1 MSLTQDFPQLKM
13 KKFYS
18 LVLLLQ
24 VLFLTKGFAQKIIVF
39 KGDNIVI
46 GQSVSILEDS
56 TKHLDFNSIRKSSGF
71 IQSHTQVPNL
81 QLSTSVFWL
90 RFTINNESSENQLLL
105 SLDYPTLGVCEF
117 YYPVNGVY
125 RSEKVSDNNRFD
137 QRKYKHQDFI
147 FDVKVPNHSTA
158 TFYLKVQ
165 SNEQMVL
172 PLVLGT
178 PQKVA
183 ETKLTRDLLWG
194 VLIGILLVMIL
205 YNTFVF
211 ISTKDISY
219 LYYVLYTLFIA
230 LTQTSLSGYTYRF
243 IFPNSPVL
251 FNMGIIIFNA
261 LGGIAFSLFAL
272 SFLGIKEKMPIMGK
286 VFKLIILLY
295 SLTIIVRLFDYA
307 LVSYRM
313 TDVCALVV
321 TVSTYIVIIKLSRN
335 GYRPAKFFLL
345 AWTMFFAGIVLF
357 VLRNLGILP
366 YNNYTNYTMPIGTA
380 IEVILLSLALAD
392 RINIFKAEKEKSQ
405 EETLKALQENEKI
418 VREQN
423 VILESKVAERTI
435 ELSESNQEL
444 NSTLENLKQT
454 QTQLVESEKMASLGQ
469 LTAGIAHEINNPINF
484 VTSNINPL
492 KRDIEQVLEAMIVIE
507 NVGLSDVSNAE
518 KLKQI
523 KEYKEELDFDYLI
536 SEIKH
541 LISGINEGATRTA
554 EIVKG
559 LRFFSRLDEDDIK
572 KADINEGLKS
582 TLVIANNL
590 LSSNIKIN
598 TEFGDLPDVE
608 CYPGKLNQA
617 FLNIISNAA
626 HAVQKRYGN
635 NAGGELTIIT
645 DHDDKDVFIRIKDN
659 GTGMDANT
667 LKKLFEPFFTTKD
680 VGEGTGLGMSIA
692 YNIIKKHSGTINVS
706 SLPGEG
712 TEFTLQIPINFKE
725 E

>member
-1 MSLTQDFPQLKM
+1 M
-13 KKFYS
+13 KKIY
-18 LVLLLQ
+18 LTLLLLQ
-24 VLFLTKGFAQKIIVF
+24 VLFLTKGIAQKIIVF

-46 GQSVSILEDS
+46 GQSVSILEDA
-56 TKHLDFNSIRKSSGF
+56 TEHLDFSSIQKSAGF
-71 IQSHTQVPNL
+71 VQSQIEVPNL

-90 RFTINNESSENQLLL
+90 RFTINNESSANQLLL
-105 SLDYPTLGVCEF
+105 SLDYPTLDVCEF
-117 YYPVNGVY
+117 YYPVNGAY
-125 RSEKVSDNNRFD
+125 HSEKVSDSNPFD
-137 QRKYKHQDFI
+137 KRKYKHQDFL

-158 TFYLKVQ
+158 TFYLKVK

-178 PQKVA
+178 PQKIA

-194 VLIGILLVMIL
+194 VLIGILLVMVL

-211 ISTKDISY
+211 ISTRDISY

-251 FNMGIIIFNA
+251 FNMGIIVFNA
-261 LGGIAFSLFAL
+261 LGGIAFALFAR
-272 SFLGIKEKMPIMGK
+272 SFLGIKDKMPLMGK
-286 VFKLIILLY
+286 VFNFIILLY
-295 SLTIIVRLFDYA
+295 ALTIIVRVSGYA

-313 TDVCALVV
+313 TDVSALVV
-321 TVSTYIVIIKLSRN
+321 TVSTYIVIIKLSAD

-345 AWTMFFAGIVLF
+345 AWSMFFAGIVLF

-366 YNNYTNYTMPIGTA
+366 YNNYTNNTMPIGTA

-405 EETLKALQENEKI
+405 EETVKALLENEKI

-423 VILESKVAERTI
+423 VILELKVTERTI
-435 ELSESNQEL
+435 ELSESYEEL

-454 QTQLVESEKMASLGQ
+454 QTQLVEAEKMASLGQ

-484 VTSNINPL
+484 VTSNISPL
-492 KRDIEQVLEAMIVIE
+492 RRDIEMVLEALTTIE
-507 NVGLSDVSNAE
+507 AVGLSDAPRAE

-523 KEYKEELDFDYLI
+523 NECKEDLDFDYLT

-541 LISGINEGATRTA
+541 LINGINEGATRTA

-559 LRFFSRLDEDDIK
+559 LRFFSRLDEDGLK
-572 KADINEGLKS
+572 RADVNEGLKS

-590 LSSNIKIN
+590 LNNRIKVVKA
-598 TEFGDLPDVE
+598 FGDLPTVE

-626 HAVQKRYGN
+626 YAVQKRYEN
-635 NAGGELTIIT
+635 NEGGEIT
-645 DHDDKDVFIRIKDN
+645 VATSHDEKDVFIRIKDN
-659 GTGMDANT
+659 GTGMDEHT

-692 YNIIKKHSGTINVS
+692 YNIIKKHAGTIDVIS
-706 SLPGEG
+706 TPGEG
-712 TEFTLQIPINFKE
+712 TEFTLQIPINFTE
-725 E
+725 G

>member
-1 MSLTQDFPQLKM
+1 MKNFYLSL
-13 KKFYS
+13 
-18 LVLLLQ
+18 LLLQ
-24 VLFLTKGFAQKIIVF
+24 ILFLTKGIAQNVIVF

-46 GQSVSILEDS
+46 GQNVSILEDP
-56 TKHLDFNSIRKSSGF
+56 TKHLDFNSVQKSSGF

-90 RFTINNESSENQLLL
+90 QFTINNESSENQLLL
-105 SLDYPTLGVCEF
+105 SLDYPTLDVCEF
-117 YYPVNGVY
+117 YYPVNGIY
-125 RSEKVSDNNRFD
+125 NSEKLSDSTSFD
-137 QRKYKHQDFI
+137 KRKYKHQDFL
-147 FDVKVPNHSTA
+147 FDVKIPKHGTA

-178 PQKVA
+178 PQKIA

-194 VLIGILLVMIL
+194 VLMGILLVMIL

-211 ISTKDISY
+211 ISTKDVSY
-219 LYYVLYTLFIA
+219 LYYVLYALFIA

-261 LGGIAFSLFAL
+261 LGGIAFSLFAQ
-272 SFLGIKEKMPIMGK
+272 SFLGIKERMPIMSK
-286 VFKLIILLY
+286 VFKFIILLY
-295 SLTIIVRLFDYA
+295 SLTIIVRLLGHA

-313 TDVCALVV
+313 TDVSALFV
-321 TVSTYIVIIKLSRN
+321 TVSTYIVIIKLSLK

-366 YNNYTNYTMPIGTA
+366 YNSYTNYTMPIGAA

-392 RINIFKAEKEKSQ
+392 RINIFKAEKERSQ
-405 EETLKALQENEKI
+405 EETLKVLQENEKI

-423 VILESKVAERTI
+423 VVLELKVNERTI

-492 KRDIEQVLEAMIVIE
+492 KRDIEMVLEALVIIE
-507 NVGLSDVSNAE
+507 NVGVSDVPNAE

-523 KEYKEELDFDYLI
+523 KEYKEGLDFDYLT
-536 SEIKH
+536 SEIRH
-541 LISGINEGATRTA
+541 LIKGINEGATRTA

-559 LRFFSRLDEDDIK
+559 LRFFSRLDEDDLK
-572 KADINEGLKS
+572 KADINEGLES
-582 TLVIANNL
+582 TLIIANNL
-590 LSSNIKIN
+590 LNNKIKIKK
-598 TEFGDLPDVE
+598 EFGDLPNVE

-617 FLNIISNAA
+617 FLNIISNAVY
-626 HAVQKRYGN
+626 AVQKQFGN
-635 NAGGELTIIT
+635 NVGGEITIVT
-645 DHDDKDVFIRIKDN
+645 SHDKKDVFIGIKDN

-667 LKKLFEPFFTTKD
+667 QKKVFEPFFTTKD

-692 YNIIKKHSGTINVS
+692 YNIIKKHNGTINVN
-706 SLPGEG
+706 SLQGEG
-712 TEFTLQIPINFKE
+712 TEFILQIPINFTE
-725 E
+725 R

>member
-1 MSLTQDFPQLKM
+1 MKPIHELLLPKM
-13 KKFYS
+13 KKIYFIF
-18 LVLLLQ
+18 LLLQ
-24 VLFLTKGFAQKIIVF
+24 VLFLTKGIAQKIIVF

-46 GQSVSILEDS
+46 GQNVSILEDS
-56 TKHLDFNSIRKSSGF
+56 TKHLDFSSIRKAAGF
-71 IQSHTQVPNL
+71 VQSHMQVPNL
-81 QLSTSVFWL
+81 ELSTSVFWL
-90 RFTINNESSENQLLL
+90 RFTVSNESSESQLLL

-125 RSEKVSDNNRFD
+125 KSEKVSDNNPFGK
-137 QRKYKHQDFI
+137 RKYQHQDFL
-147 FDVKVPNHSTA
+147 FDVKVPIHSTA

-172 PLVLGT
+172 PFVLGT

-211 ISTKDISY
+211 ISTKDVSY

-243 IFPNSPVL
+243 IFPNSPMV

-261 LGGIAFSLFAL
+261 LGGIAFSLFAQ
-272 SFLGIKEKMPIMGK
+272 SFLGIKEKMPVMGK
-286 VFKLIILLY
+286 VFKFIILLY
-295 SLTIIVRLFDYA
+295 CLTIIVRLFGYP

-313 TDVCALVV
+313 TDVTALVV
-321 TVSTYIVIIKLSRN
+321 TVSTYIVIIKLSLN

-345 AWTMFFAGIVLF
+345 AWTMFFTGIVLF
-357 VLRNLGILP
+357 VLRNLGVLP
-366 YNNYTNYTMPIGTA
+366 YNSYTNYIMPIGTA

-405 EETLKALQENEKI
+405 EETLRVLQENEKI

-423 VILESKVAERTI
+423 VILELKVTERTM

-492 KRDIEQVLEAMIVIE
+492 KRDIELVLEALIIIE
-507 NVGLSDVSNAE
+507 NVGVSDASNAD

-523 KEYKEELDFDYLI
+523 KQYKEELDFDYLT
-536 SEIKH
+536 SEIRH
-541 LISGINEGATRTA
+541 LINGINEGATRTA

-559 LRFFSRLDEDDIK
+559 LRFFSRLDEDGLK
-572 KADINEGLKS
+572 SADVNEGLKS

-590 LSSNIKIN
+590 LGNNIKVN
-598 TEFGDLPDVE
+598 KQFGDLPSVE

-626 HAVQKRYGN
+626 YAVQKRYDN
-635 NAGGELTIIT
+635 NAGGEITIT
-645 DHDDKDVFIRIKDN
+645 TSHDERNVFIRIKDN
-659 GTGMDANT
+659 GIGMDEDT

-692 YNIIKKHSGTINVS
+692 YNIIKKHFGTINVS
-706 SLPGEG
+706 SIQGEG
-712 TEFTLQIPINFKE
+712 TEFTLQIPINFTE

>member
-1 MSLTQDFPQLKM
+1 M
-13 KKFYS
+13 KKIYLAF
-18 LVLLLQ
+18 LLLQ
-24 VLFLTKGFAQKIIVF
+24 ILFLTKGIAQKIIVF

-46 GQSVSILEDS
+46 GQSVSVLEDS
-56 TKHLDFNSIRKSSGF
+56 TKQLDFDSMRRSANF

-90 RFTINNESSENQLLL
+90 RFTIKNESSENHLLL
-105 SLDYPTLGVCEF
+105 SLDYPTLNVCEF
-117 YYPVNGVY
+117 YYPVNGRY
-125 RSEKVSDNNRFD
+125 DSEKVSDNNPFD

-147 FDVKVPNHSTA
+147 FDVSVPNHSTA

-178 PQKVA
+178 PQKIA

-211 ISTKDISY
+211 ISTKDVSY

-243 IFPNSPVL
+243 MFPNSPVL

-261 LGGIAFSLFAL
+261 LGGIAFSLFAQA
-272 SFLGIKEKMPIMGK
+272 FLGIKEKMPIMGK

-295 SLTIIVRLFDYA
+295 SLTIIVRLSGYA

-321 TVSTYIVIIKLSRN
+321 TVSTYIVIIRLSLD
-335 GYRPAKFFLL
+335 GYRPARFFLL
-345 AWTMFFAGIVLF
+345 AWTMFFAGIILF
-357 VLRNLGILP
+357 VLRNLGVLP
-366 YNNYTNYTMPIGTA
+366 YNSYTTYIMPIGTA

-392 RINIFKAEKEKSQ
+392 RINIFKAEKERSQ
-405 EETLKALQENEKI
+405 EETVKALLENEKI

-423 VILESKVAERTI
+423 LFLELKVTERTL

-492 KRDIEQVLEAMIVIE
+492 KRDIELVLEALITIE
-507 NVGLSDVSNAE
+507 NVGVSDVPVAD

-523 KEYKEELDFDYLI
+523 REYKEELDFDYLT
-536 SEIKH
+536 SEIRH
-541 LISGINEGATRTA
+541 LITGINEGATRTA

-559 LRFFSRLDEDDIK
+559 LRSFSRLDEDGLK
-572 KADINEGLKS
+572 KADVNEGLKS
-582 TLVIANNL
+582 TLIIANNL
-590 LSSNIKIN
+590 LSNRIKIN
-598 TEFGDLPDVE
+598 KAFGELPNVE
-608 CYPGKLNQA
+608 CYPGKLNQV

-626 HAVQKRYGN
+626 YAIQKRFDN
-635 NAGGELTIIT
+635 EAGGEIDISTS
-645 DHDDKDVFIRIKDN
+645 HDEKDVFIRIKDN

-667 LKKLFEPFFTTKD
+667 IKKLFEPFFTTKD

-692 YNIIKKHSGTINVS
+692 YNIIKKHTGTINVS
-706 SLPGEG
+706 SIPGEG
-712 TEFTLQIPINFKE
+712 TEFTLQIPINFTE
-725 E
+725 G

>member
-1 MSLTQDFPQLKM
+1 M
-13 KKFYS
+13 KKIYFTF
-18 LVLLLQ
+18 LLLQ
-24 VLFLTKGFAQKIIVF
+24 VLFLTKAMAQKAIVF

-46 GQSVSILEDS
+46 GQNVSILEDS
-56 TKHLDFNSIRKSSGF
+56 TQHLDLNSIQKSAAF
-71 IQSHTQVPNL
+71 IPSQTQVPNL
-81 QLSTSVFWL
+81 QLSTSAYWL
-90 RFTINNESSENQLLL
+90 RFTIKNESSENHLLL
-105 SLDYPTLGVCEF
+105 SLDYPTLNVCEF

-125 RSEKVSDNNRFD
+125 KSEKVSDNNAFD
-137 QRKYKHQDFI
+137 KRKYKHQDFL
-147 FDVKVPNHSTA
+147 FDVRLPIHSTA

-178 PQKVA
+178 PQQVA

-243 IFPNSPVL
+243 MFPNSPL
-251 FNMGIIIFNA
+251 LYNLGIIIFNA
-261 LGGIAFSLFAL
+261 LGGIAFSLFAQ
-272 SFLGIKEKMPIMGK
+272 SFLGIKERMPSMVK

-295 SLTIIVRLFDYA
+295 ALTIIVRLLGYA
-307 LVSYRM
+307 LISYRM
-313 TDVCALVV
+313 TDVTALVV
-321 TVSTYIVIIKLSRN
+321 TVSIYVVIIKLSLN
-335 GYRPAKFFLL
+335 GYRPAKFFLF
-345 AWTMFFAGIVLF
+345 AWTMFFTGVVLF

-366 YNNYTNYTMPIGTA
+366 YNSYTNYTMPIGAA

-418 VREQN
+418 IREQN
-423 VILESKVAERTI
+423 VVLESKVIERTL
-435 ELSESNQEL
+435 ELSESNEEL

-492 KRDIEQVLEAMIVIE
+492 KRDIELVLEALKTIE
-507 NVGLSDVSNAE
+507 TVGLSDASTAD

-523 KEYKEELDFDYLI
+523 EDYKEELDFEYLTL
-536 SEIKH
+536 EIRH
-541 LISGINEGATRTA
+541 LINGINEGATRTA

-559 LRFFSRLDEDDIK
+559 LRFFSRLDEDGLK
-572 KADINEGLKS
+572 KADVNEGLKS
-582 TLVIANNL
+582 TLVIAKNLVNNK
-590 LSSNIKIN
+590 IKVN
-598 TEFGDLPDVE
+598 TTFGDLPIVE

-626 HAVQKRYGN
+626 YAVQKRHDHHE
-635 NAGGELTIIT
+635 GGEITIAT
-645 DHDDKDVFIRIKDN
+645 SHDEKNVFITIKDN

-692 YNIIKKHSGTINVS
+692 YNIIKKHTGTINVS
-706 SLPGEG
+706 SVEGEG
-712 TEFTLQIPINFKE
+712 TEFILQIPVNLAE

>member
-598 TEFGDLPDVE
+598 TEFGDLPNVE

-635 NAGGELTIIT
+635 NAGGEITIIT
-645 DHDDKDVFIRIKDN
+645 DYNDKDVFIRIKDN

>member
-1 MSLTQDFPQLKM
+1 MKIFYLSL
-13 KKFYS
+13 
-18 LVLLLQ
+18 LLLQ
-24 VLFLTKGFAQKIIVF
+24 ILFLTKGIAQNVIVF

-46 GQSVSILEDS
+46 GQNVSILEDP
-56 TKHLDFNSIRKSSGF
+56 TKHLDFNSVQKSSGF

-90 RFTINNESSENQLLL
+90 QFTINNESSENQLLL
-105 SLDYPTLGVCEF
+105 SLDYPTLDVCEF
-117 YYPVNGVY
+117 YYPVNGIY
-125 RSEKVSDNNRFD
+125 NSEKLSDSTSFD
-137 QRKYKHQDFI
+137 KRKYKHQDFL
-147 FDVKVPNHSTA
+147 FDVKIPKHGTA

-178 PQKVA
+178 PQKIA

-194 VLIGILLVMIL
+194 VLMGILLVMIL

-211 ISTKDISY
+211 ISTKDVSY
-219 LYYVLYTLFIA
+219 LYYVLYALFIA

-261 LGGIAFSLFAL
+261 LGGIAFSLFAQ
-272 SFLGIKEKMPIMGK
+272 SFLGIKERMPIMSK
-286 VFKLIILLY
+286 VFKFIILLY
-295 SLTIIVRLFDYA
+295 SLTIIVRLLGHA

-313 TDVCALVV
+313 TDVSALFV
-321 TVSTYIVIIKLSRN
+321 TVSTYIVIIKLSLK

-366 YNNYTNYTMPIGTA
+366 YNSYTNYTMPIGVA

-392 RINIFKAEKEKSQ
+392 RINIFKAEKERSQ
-405 EETLKALQENEKI
+405 EETLKVLQENEKI

-423 VILESKVAERTI
+423 VVLELKVNERTI

-492 KRDIEQVLEAMIVIE
+492 KRDIEMVLEALVIIE
-507 NVGLSDVSNAE
+507 NVGVSDVPNAE

-523 KEYKEELDFDYLI
+523 KEYKEGLDFDYLT
-536 SEIKH
+536 SEIRH
-541 LISGINEGATRTA
+541 LIKGINEGATRTA

-559 LRFFSRLDEDDIK
+559 LRFFSRLDEDDLK
-572 KADINEGLKS
+572 KADINEGLES
-582 TLVIANNL
+582 TLIIANNL
-590 LSSNIKIN
+590 LNNKIKIKK
-598 TEFGDLPDVE
+598 EFGDLPNVE

-617 FLNIISNAA
+617 FLNIISNAVY
-626 HAVQKRYGN
+626 AVQKQFGN
-635 NAGGELTIIT
+635 NVGGEITIVT
-645 DHDDKDVFIRIKDN
+645 SHDKKDVFIGIKDN

-667 LKKLFEPFFTTKD
+667 QKKVFEPFFTTKD

-692 YNIIKKHSGTINVS
+692 YNIIKKHNGTINVN
-706 SLPGEG
+706 SLQGEG
-712 TEFTLQIPINFKE
+712 TEFILQIPINFTE
-725 E
+725 R

>member
-1 MSLTQDFPQLKM
+1 
-13 KKFYS
+13 
-18 LVLLLQ
+18 
-24 VLFLTKGFAQKIIVF
+24 
-39 KGDNIVI
+39 
-46 GQSVSILEDS
+46 
-56 TKHLDFNSIRKSSGF
+56 
-71 IQSHTQVPNL
+71 
-81 QLSTSVFWL
+81 
-90 RFTINNESSENQLLL
+90 
-105 SLDYPTLGVCEF
+105 
-117 YYPVNGVY
+117 
-125 RSEKVSDNNRFD
+125 
-137 QRKYKHQDFI
+137 
-147 FDVKVPNHSTA
+147 
-158 TFYLKVQ
+158 
-165 SNEQMVL
+165 
-172 PLVLGT
+172 
-178 PQKVA
+178 
-183 ETKLTRDLLWG
+183 
-194 VLIGILLVMIL
+194 
-205 YNTFVF
+205 
-211 ISTKDISY
+211 
-219 LYYVLYTLFIA
+219 
-230 LTQTSLSGYTYRF
+230 
-243 IFPNSPVL
+243 
-251 FNMGIIIFNA
+251 
-261 LGGIAFSLFAL
+261 
-272 SFLGIKEKMPIMGK
+272 
-286 VFKLIILLY
+286 
-295 SLTIIVRLFDYA
+295 
-307 LVSYRM
+307 
-313 TDVCALVV
+313 
-321 TVSTYIVIIKLSRN
+321 
-335 GYRPAKFFLL
+335 
-345 AWTMFFAGIVLF
+345 
-357 VLRNLGILP
+357 
-366 YNNYTNYTMPIGTA
+366 
-380 IEVILLSLALAD
+380 
-392 RINIFKAEKEKSQ
+392 
-405 EETLKALQENEKI
+405 
-418 VREQN
+418 
-423 VILESKVAERTI
+423 
-435 ELSESNQEL
+435 
-444 NSTLENLKQT
+444 
-454 QTQLVESEKMASLGQ
+454 
-469 LTAGIAHEINNPINF
+469 
-484 VTSNINPL
+484 
-492 KRDIEQVLEAMIVIE
+492 MIVIE

>member
-1 MSLTQDFPQLKM
+1 MKIFYLSL
-13 KKFYS
+13 
-18 LVLLLQ
+18 LLLQ
-24 VLFLTKGFAQKIIVF
+24 ILFLTKGIAQNVIVF

-46 GQSVSILEDS
+46 GQNVSILEDP
-56 TKHLDFNSIRKSSGF
+56 TKHLDFNSVQKSSGF

-90 RFTINNESSENQLLL
+90 QFTINNESSENQLLL
-105 SLDYPTLGVCEF
+105 SLDYPTLDVCEF
-117 YYPVNGVY
+117 YYPVNGIY
-125 RSEKVSDNNRFD
+125 NSEKLSDSTSFD
-137 QRKYKHQDFI
+137 KRKYKHQDFL
-147 FDVKVPNHSTA
+147 FDVKIPKHGTA

-178 PQKVA
+178 PQKIA

-194 VLIGILLVMIL
+194 VLMGILLVMIL

-211 ISTKDISY
+211 ISTKDVSY
-219 LYYVLYTLFIA
+219 LYYVLYALFIA

-261 LGGIAFSLFAL
+261 LGGIAFSLFAQ
-272 SFLGIKEKMPIMGK
+272 SFLGIKERMPIMSK
-286 VFKLIILLY
+286 VFKFIILLY
-295 SLTIIVRLFDYA
+295 SLTIIVRLLGHA

-313 TDVCALVV
+313 TDVSALFV
-321 TVSTYIVIIKLSRN
+321 TVSTYIVIIKLSLK

-366 YNNYTNYTMPIGTA
+366 YNSYTNYTMPIGAA

-392 RINIFKAEKEKSQ
+392 RINIFKAEKERSQ
-405 EETLKALQENEKI
+405 EETLKVLQENEKI

-423 VILESKVAERTI
+423 VVLELKVSERTI

-492 KRDIEQVLEAMIVIE
+492 KRDIEMVLEALVIIE
-507 NVGLSDVSNAE
+507 NVGVSDVPNAE

-523 KEYKEELDFDYLI
+523 KEYKEGLDFDYLT
-536 SEIKH
+536 SEIRH
-541 LISGINEGATRTA
+541 LIKGINEGATRTA

-559 LRFFSRLDEDDIK
+559 LRFFSRLDEDDLK
-572 KADINEGLKS
+572 KADINEGLES
-582 TLVIANNL
+582 TLIIANNL
-590 LSSNIKIN
+590 LNNKIKIKK
-598 TEFGDLPDVE
+598 EFGDLPNVE

-617 FLNIISNAA
+617 FLNIISNAVY
-626 HAVQKRYGN
+626 AVQKQFGN
-635 NAGGELTIIT
+635 NVGGEITIVT
-645 DHDDKDVFIRIKDN
+645 SHDKKDVFIGIKDN

-667 LKKLFEPFFTTKD
+667 QKKVFEPFFTTKD

-692 YNIIKKHSGTINVS
+692 YNIIKKHNGTINVN
-706 SLPGEG
+706 SLQGEG
-712 TEFTLQIPINFKE
+712 TEFILQIPINFTE
-725 E
+725 R

>member
-1 MSLTQDFPQLKM
+1 MNHMHEFLLSKM
-13 KKFYS
+13 KKIY
-18 LVLLLQ
+18 LVVFLLQ
-24 VLFLTKGFAQKIIVF
+24 VLFLSKGIAQKIIVF
-39 KGDNIVI
+39 KGENIVI
-46 GQSVSILEDS
+46 GESVSILEDS
-56 TKHLDFNSIRKSSGF
+56 TELLDFNSMRKATHF
-71 IQSHTQVPNL
+71 VQSKTQVPNL

-90 RFTINNESSENQLLL
+90 RFTIKNESSKNQLLL
-105 SLDYPTLGVCEF
+105 SLDYPTLGLCEF
-117 YYPVNGVY
+117 YYPINGGY
-125 RSEKVSDNNRFD
+125 RSVKVSDNNRFK
-137 QRKYKHQDFI
+137 QRKYKHQDFL
-147 FDVKVPNHSTA
+147 FDVNVASQSTA

-178 PQKVA
+178 PQKIA

-194 VLIGILLVMIL
+194 VLIGILIVMIL

-243 IFPNSPVL
+243 MFPNSPVL

-261 LGGIAFSLFAL
+261 LGGIAFSLFAQ
-272 SFLGIKEKMPIMGK
+272 SFLGIKEKMPVMAK
-286 VFKLIILLY
+286 VFKFIILLY
-295 SLTIIVRLFDYA
+295 ALTIIVRLSGYA

-313 TDVCALVV
+313 TDLSALVV
-321 TVSTYIVIIKLSRN
+321 TVSTYIVIIKLSLN

-345 AWTMFFAGIVLF
+345 AWTMFFTGIVLF
-357 VLRNLGILP
+357 VLRNLGVLP

-405 EETLKALQENEKI
+405 EETLKVLQENEKI

-423 VILESKVAERTI
+423 VVLELKVAERTV
-435 ELSESNQEL
+435 ELSETNEEL

-492 KRDIEQVLEAMIVIE
+492 KRDIEMVLEAMLAIE
-507 NVGLSDVSNAE
+507 KFGVSDASNAD
-518 KLKQI
+518 KQKQI
-523 KEYKEELDFDYLI
+523 QDYKEELDFDYLTL
-536 SEIKH
+536 EIRH
-541 LISGINEGATRTA
+541 LINGINEGATRTA

-559 LRFFSRLDEDDIK
+559 LRFFSRLDEDDLK
-572 KADINEGLKS
+572 RADINEGLKS
-582 TLVIANNL
+582 TLVIAKNL
-590 LSSNIKIN
+590 LNNNIKIN
-598 TEFGDLPDVE
+598 IEFGDLPNVE

-626 HAVQKRYGN
+626 YAVQKRFDHN
-635 NAGGELTIIT
+635 PGGEITIIT
-645 DHDDKDVFIRIKDN
+645 IHDDKDVFIKIRDN

-692 YNIIKKHSGTINVS
+692 YNILKKHSGTINVS
-706 SLPGEG
+706 SKIGEG
-712 TEFTLQIPINFKE
+712 TEFILQIPIKFRE